1 MKLLSIGP
9 LSTRQFLAK
18 YFPKV
23 FEANGDRTRVSWFTI
38 QDNRDSGSMPV
49 GPRAFSENISANKC
63 RVDNWP
69 IFLRY
74 LNIVSWWIYKGK
86 LVNLSFNGSD
96 LKTFLRK
103 IINSLMFLD
112 HSHIISSL
120 ENQFFFLKFDCAETA
135 PESLEKS
142 KHCSA
147 GLETSRNCPA
157 GLGTSRN
164 WPIGLG
170 LRFIQKLPRRVRK
183 RPETAPQG

>member
-120 ENQFFFLKFDCAETA
+120 ANQKKKFRNLIA
-135 PESLEKS
+135 PKLPCRARKV
-142 KHCSA
+142 KI
-147 GLETSRNCPA
+147 LPRRVRNVK
-157 GLGTSRN
+157 
-164 WPIGLG
+164 
-170 LRFIQKLPRRVRK
+170 KLPRRVR
-183 RPETAPQG
+183 PSS